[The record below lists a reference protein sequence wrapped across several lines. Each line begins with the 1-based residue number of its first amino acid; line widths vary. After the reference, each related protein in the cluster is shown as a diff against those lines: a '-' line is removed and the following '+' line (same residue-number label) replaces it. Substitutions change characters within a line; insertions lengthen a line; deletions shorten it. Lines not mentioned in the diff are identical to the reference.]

1 MFTAADFDPD
11 LILARLPVRQ
21 AGGRLCVC
29 ARQGSI
35 LGGDLSP
42 LPCCCLLAT
51 PVLLEGD
58 LTLAVDGGV
67 VGFQPVSCHHVANSG
82 TGPHATTWGLRGL
95 PSVQ

>member
-1 MFTAADFDPD
+1 MFTTADFDPD
-11 LILARLPVRQ
+11 HILASLLERQ

-42 LPCCCLLAT
+42 LPSCCLLAT
-51 PVLLEGD
+51 PRSEGD

-67 VGFQPVSCHHVANSG
+67 VRFQPFLSLCS
-82 TGPHATTWGLRGL
+82 
-95 PSVQ
+95 